1 MTPAADALADFERT
15 EFTVEGKTR
24 DVYRIGSGP
33 GVIVI
38 SEMPGITPS
47 VAEFARI
54 VAREGFTAVL
64 PHLFGEPGRAV
75 SVPYVLNSISW
86 GCVSREFSTMALRR
100 TSPVTNWL
108 RALARSVHAE
118 LGGPGVGVVGMCFTG
133 GFALAMMVDDTVM
146 APVLSQPS
154 LPFALSRAHR
164 RDLGISDDDLAR
176 VKERVRPSAGA
187 SGDGPGVCLLAL
199 RFTGDRLVPGE
210 RFQRLRDELGDGVV
224 TVEIDSSPG
233 NAWGIKRSAHSVLTE
248 ELVADDPDHPT
259 RHALDQVLDLFRTRL
274 RPAPRA

>member
-15 EFTVEGKTR
+15 AFSAEGKAR
-24 DVYRIGSGP
+24 DVYRVGSGP

-38 SEMPGITPS
+38 SEMPGITPG
-47 VAEFARI
+47 VADFGRR
-54 VAREGFTAVL
+54 VARDGFTAVL

-75 SVPYVLNSISW
+75 SAAYVLQSISW
-86 GCVSREFSTMALRR
+86 GCISREFSTMALRR
-100 TSPVTNWL
+100 TSPVTSWL

-133 GFALAMMVDDTVM
+133 GFALAMMVDDAVM

-154 LPFALSRAHR
+154 LPFALTRAHR

-176 VKERVRPSAGA
+176 VKERAPE
-187 SGDGPGVCLLAL
+187 VCLLAL

-224 TVEIDSSPG
+224 TVEIDSGPG
-233 NAWGIKRSAHSVLTE
+233 NPWGIKRNAHSVLTE

-274 RPAPRA
+274 RPAPGA